1 MKQIISQTD
10 YQRQKQERAMSGK
23 TYLIMAA
30 LVTLLSAGCTR
41 QIYHDGGSPIDKN
54 WGRSFEEQKYSQIID
69 HEAGKNLDPV
79 VGLDG
84 KAAVNTV
91 ESYQESFKGK
101 QNNEV
106 VNILKLQ

>member
-10 YQRQKQERAMSGK
+10 YQRQKQERTMSGK
-23 TYLIMAA
+23 SYLIMVA
-30 LVTLLSAGCTR
+30 LVILLSTGCTR

-69 HEAGKNLDPV
+69 HEAGNNLDLV

>member
-1 MKQIISQTD
+1 
-10 YQRQKQERAMSGK
+10 MSGK
-23 TYLIMAA
+23 TYIILIALAA
-30 LVTLLSAGCTR
+30 LLASGCTR
-41 QIYHDGGSPIDKN
+41 QIYLEGGSPVDQN

-79 VGLDG
+79 IGLDG

-91 ESYQESFKGK
+91 ERYQDSFRGK
-101 QNNEV
+101 QKNDV

>member
-54 WGRSFEEQKYSQIID
+54 WGRSYEEQKYSQIID

-101 QNNEV
+101 QNNEA

>member
-1 MKQIISQTD
+1 
-10 YQRQKQERAMSGK
+10 MSGK
-23 TYLIMAA
+23 SYLIMVA
-30 LVTLLSAGCTR
+30 LVTLLSTGCTR

-54 WGRSFEEQKYSQIID
+54 WGRSYEEQKYSQIID